1 MFSKVGLCLLGCFVV
16 WLFIWLV
23 DHFLLLMGSIF
34 VLEVGFVI
42 AAVSTVVSPMLN
54 IKFGAL

>member
-1 MFSKVGLCLLGCFVV
+1 MFSKVDLCLLGCFVV
-16 WLFIWLV
+16 RLFIWLV
-23 DHFLLLMGSIF
+23 DHFVLLMGSIF

-42 AAVSTVVSPMLN
+42 AAVSTVVSPTLN